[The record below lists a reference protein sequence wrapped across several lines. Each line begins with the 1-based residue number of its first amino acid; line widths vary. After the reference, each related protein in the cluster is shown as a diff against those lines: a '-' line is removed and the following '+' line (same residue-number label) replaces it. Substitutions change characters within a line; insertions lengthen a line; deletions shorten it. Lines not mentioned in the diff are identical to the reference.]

1 MKNSF
6 VIQNPFGIHARPAR
20 KIVEAAK
27 AFAGTVTLEK
37 DGKSFNAK
45 SLVHVISVGAKLG
58 DSITVSAEGEHAEGE
73 HAEAVVAA
81 VGEILV
87 SVEAHAEKGQ

>member
-6 VIQNPFGIHARPAR
+6 TIQNPFGIHARPAR

-27 AFAGTVTLEK
+27 TFAGAVTLEK

-45 SLVHVISVGAKLG
+45 SLVHVISVGARQG
-58 DSITVSAEGEHAEGE
+58 DGITVTAEGEHAEDVISAIG
-73 HAEAVVAA
+73 A
-81 VGEILV
+81 ILI
-87 SVEAHAEKGQ
+87 SVEQHSEKGQ

>member
-27 AFAGTVTLEK
+27 TFTGAVTLEK

-58 DSITVSAEGEHAEGE
+58 DSITVSAEGDDAEN
-73 HAEAVVAA
+73 VVAA
-81 VGEILV
+81 IGEILV

>member
-1 MKNSF
+1 MMKNSF

-27 AFAGTVTLEK
+27 AFTGTVTLEK

-58 DSITVSAEGEHAEGE
+58 DSIAVSAEGE

-81 VGEILV
+81 IGEILV
-87 SVEAHAEKGQ
+87 SIEAHAEKGQ

>member
-1 MKNSF
+1 MKNNF

-27 AFAGTVTLEK
+27 AFTGSVTLEK

-45 SLVHVISVGAKLG
+45 SLVHVISVGAKFG
-58 DSITVSAEGEHAEGE
+58 DSITVTAEGEQAEE
-73 HAEAVVAA
+73 VIAA
-81 VGEILV
+81 VGAVLV
-87 SVEAHAEKGQ
+87 SVEPHAGKGQ

>member
-1 MKNSF
+1 MQNSY

-27 AFAGTVTLEK
+27 ASKESVTLVK

-45 SLVHVISVGAKLG
+45 SLVHVISVGAKFG
-58 DSITVSAEGEHAEGE
+58 DSITVNADGEQAEDVIAAIGAILT
-73 HAEAVVAA
+73 AV
-81 VGEILV
+81 EQ
-87 SVEAHAEKGQ
+87 HAEKEQ

>member
-27 AFAGTVTLEK
+27 ACDGAVTLEK
-37 DGKSFNAK
+37 DGKNFNAK
-45 SLVHVISVGAKLG
+45 SLVHVISAGAKLG
-58 DSITVSAEGEHAEGE
+58 DSITVSAEGEHAEGVI
-73 HAEAVVAA
+73 AAIGAILTAV
-81 VGEILV
+81 EQ
-87 SVEAHAEKGQ
+87 HTEKGQ